1 MNRALQL
8 LMQQK
13 NINQLSPKENFESRN
28 SKSTTR
34 GIFMKR
40 NKKGG
45 KKKGK
50 INNVASKYQK
60 STNPILKTNPY
71 NQSEK
76 P

>member
-1 MNRALQL
+1 MNRTLQL

-13 NINQLSPKENFESRN
+13 NINQLSPKENFESPN

-34 GIFMKR
+34 GQ
-40 NKKGG
+40 
-45 KKKGK
+45 KKKKNGK
-50 INNVASKYQK
+50 INNVALKYQK
-60 STNPILKTNPY
+60 STNPILKTKPY